1 MRELAELFQNL
12 ERTHR
17 AQRSSSSLQNF
28 YQGSI
33 QTKQRP
39 SPIFCAANWL
49 RHLNRWKSAWPVEL
63 KQQ

>member
-12 ERTHR
+12 ERT
-17 AQRSSSSLQNF
+17 SSSSTLVILLAEFLSRLNPDEA
-28 YQGSI
+28 
-33 QTKQRP
+33 TP